1 MVEKKTGGRCPWTL
15 GREKRRSPSAEEG
28 QAHGEGLVG
37 TPVRRIR
44 LPLSREDALSLRVGE
59 MVLLS
64 GQMVTGRD
72 RVHKFLVGEK
82 PDKKEIPF
90 VLEGGVLYHC
100 GPLIAKEGDTYR
112 LLSAGPTTSM
122 RVELYE
128 AEVIRRYG
136 LRGIV
141 GKGGM
146 GEETR
151 SALQEAGAVYFN
163 AISGAA
169 VYLADRIKKV
179 AGGWMVEEFGAPEA
193 MWLLEVEDF
202 PAVVTMD
209 AHGNSLHRQVEDA
222 SRENLRKLLSG

>member
-1 MVEKKTGGRCPWTL
+1 M
-15 GREKRRSPSAEEG
+15 GREKRRAPSAAEKQEAG
-28 QAHGEGLVG
+28 AAAPGAAARKL
-37 TPVRRIR
+37 R
-44 LPLSREDALSLRVGE
+44 LPLSKEDALSLHVGE

-72 RVHKFLVGEK
+72 RVHKFLVREM
-82 PDKKEIPF
+82 PDKKDIPF
-90 VLEGGVLYHC
+90 ALEGGVLYHC
-100 GPLIAKEGDTYR
+100 GPLLTKEDDTYR
-112 LLSAGPTTSM
+112 LIAAGPTTSM
-122 RVELYE
+122 RVEMYE

-136 LRGIV
+136 IRGVV

-163 AISGAA
+163 AVSGAA
-169 VYLADRIKKV
+169 VYLADRIKRV
-179 AGGWMVEEFGAPEA
+179 VGGWMVEEFGAPEA

-209 AHGNSLHRQVEDA
+209 AHGNSLHRTIEEA
-222 SRENLRKLLSG
+222 SRKNLRKLIRG